1 MKQASRRVDIHA
13 VKRLCSTTALA
24 LMLALGQLG
33 GCAMSGGGGP
43 VEQVVD
49 DPTIT
54 AGVKAALLRD
64 PALKLAGIDVETVQ
78 GVVQLS
84 GFVGSADSVA
94 AAASLARTVKGV
106 KSVRNDL
113 RLK

>member
-1 MKQASRRVDIHA
+1 M
-13 VKRLCSTTALA
+13 KRLGSITTLLA
-24 LMLALGQLG
+24 ILALGQVA
-33 GCAMSGGGGP
+33 GCAMSGSVGP
-43 VEQVVD
+43 VAQAID
-49 DPTIT
+49 DATIT
-54 AGVKAALLRD
+54 AGVKAAIVRD
-64 PALKLAGIDVETVQ
+64 PALKVSEIGVETEQ

-94 AAASLARTVKGV
+94 AAASVARTVKGV